1 MNDNSNVLAK
11 RNCALEYSSLN
22 IKITQMENLFYD
34 KQ

>member
-22 IKITQMENLFYD
+22 INYANGESFL
-34 KQ
+34 